1 MSIKI
6 MVWIIEIGPAIFEI
20 FTFCAKNSDISA
32 FLNVTSSSVIRIFL
46 ILVCTKGIS
55 LYSTFQICIG
65 LLPSQYLF
73 SCMFKGR
80 KTIHIWR
87 VLCKEIPIVET
98 KIKNIQM
105 TGDDTIFKN
114 AEISLFLAQN
124 AKISKMAGPIST
136 IHIIFILILSSIY
149 WMQWFWKMEI
159 PTNSICKVPPDKY

>member
-1 MSIKI
+1 M
-6 MVWIIEIGPAIFEI
+6 
-20 FTFCAKNSDISA
+20 
-32 FLNVTSSSVIRIFL
+32 
-46 ILVCTKGIS
+46 
-55 LYSTFQICIG
+55 
-65 LLPSQYLF
+65 
-73 SCMFKGR
+73 
-80 KTIHIWR
+80 
-87 VLCKEIPIVET
+87 ET